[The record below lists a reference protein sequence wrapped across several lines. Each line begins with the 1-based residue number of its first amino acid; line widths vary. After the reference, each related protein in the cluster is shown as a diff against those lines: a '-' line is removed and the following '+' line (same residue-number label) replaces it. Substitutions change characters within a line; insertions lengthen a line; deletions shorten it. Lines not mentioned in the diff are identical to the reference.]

1 MSGKGSSQL
10 SKVYARSSIAPQDG
24 VCGAAAGRYALLEVC
39 KRNVWKW
46 EEAVPGSWGVAGRHG
61 GFRTGGKDS
70 RKGRRVYPSIAT
82 AT

>member
-10 SKVYARSSIAPQDG
+10 SKVYARSSVAPQDG

-46 EEAVPGSWGVAGRHG
+46 EEAVPVS
-61 GFRTGGKDS
+61 
-70 RKGRRVYPSIAT
+70 
-82 AT
+82 